1 MGIRSSFAA
10 FLGRSAGWAAETFF
24 RRKAGHLPGAI
35 AIKADPDVLSSLA
48 KQIDPVMV
56 ISGTNGKTTTNNLV
70 GDCLATSGVPLVCN
84 REGNNLQGGVV
95 AAILAKPD
103 TAHATPEGRKRLP
116 VAAFECDELYTRFVL
131 PRVKPRY
138 FLLLNLFRDQLDR
151 FGDVERI
158 QDTIATALAKT
169 PETVFVYNGDD
180 PLCAAIA
187 TRVPNKSLA
196 FGIASDLGAEADEA
210 GESGFCP
217 QCGNALGYDF
227 VHYGHLGA
235 FRCEGCGFARPELA
249 FAAEDVR
256 RGEDGFEFAIDGQ
269 RVCTGQS
276 GVYMAY
282 NTLAV
287 YAICKLSGLVSFEN
301 FQQRVLAYQPTNG
314 RLQNF
319 VLGDRRVMTNLAKN
333 PVGFNQNVRIALQEQ
348 GKVLA
353 LFVNDE
359 EGDGLDVSW
368 YWDVDFER
376 LAQIEG
382 LKVFVGGA
390 RANDMQVRLKYAG
403 INAQLV
409 KTAQDVL
416 DATSAEDGKVFIIAN
431 YTALPTVRQEL
442 EGIQAACAQGVVKEG
457 E

>member
-35 AIKADPDVLSSLA
+35 ALKADPDVLSTLA
-48 KQIDPVMV
+48 KRVDPVMV

-70 GDCLATSGVPLVCN
+70 ADCLATSGIPLVCN

-95 AAILAKPD
+95 AAILAKHD
-103 TAHATPEGRKRLP
+103 HSQATPEGSRLP
-116 VAAFECDELYTRFVL
+116 HVCAFECDELYTRFVL
-131 PRVKPRY
+131 PRVKPR
-138 FLLLNLFRDQLDR
+138 FFMLLNLFRDQLDR

-158 QDTIATALAKT
+158 QDTISEALAKT
-169 PETVFVYNGDD
+169 PNTVFVYNGDD

-187 TRVPNKSLA
+187 ARVPNKSVA
-196 FGIASDLGAEADEA
+196 FGIQDNLGEEADEA
-210 GESGFCP
+210 GEGGFCP
-217 QCGNALGYDF
+217 QCGGSLGYDF

-235 FRCEGCGFARPELA
+235 YRCSQCGFARSQLA
-249 FAAEDVR
+249 FAATDVR
-256 RGEDGFEFAIDGQ
+256 RGENGFEFTIDGQ
-269 RVCTGQS
+269 RICTGQS
-276 GVYMAY
+276 GVYMVY

-287 YAICKLSGLVSFEN
+287 YAICKLSGLVGFEN
-301 FQQRVLAYQPTNG
+301 FQRCVLAYQPTNG

-319 VLGDRRVMTNLAKN
+319 QLGNRKVMTNLAKN

-348 GKVLA
+348 GRVLA

-376 LAQIEG
+376 LTQIPG
-382 LKVFVGGA
+382 LKVFAGGA

-403 INAQLV
+403 IDAQLV
-409 KTAQDVL
+409 RSAQDVL
-416 DATSAEDGKVFIIAN
+416 DATQPEDGKVFIIAN

-442 EGIQAACAQGVVKEG
+442 EGIQAACAQVAEG
-457 E
+457 EE

>member
-1 MGIRSSFAA
+1 MGIRASFAA

-35 AIKADPDVLSSLA
+35 ALKADPDVLRTLA
-48 KQIDPVMV
+48 QQVDPVMV
-56 ISGTNGKTTTNNLV
+56 ISGTNGKTTTNGLV
-70 GDCLATSGVPLVCN
+70 ADCLATSGIPLVCN

-95 AAILAKPD
+95 AAILARHD
-103 TAHATPEGRKRLP
+103 YSQATPEGSKLP
-116 VAAFECDELYTRFVL
+116 HVCAFECDELYTRFVL
-131 PRVKPRY
+131 PRVKPR
-138 FLLLNLFRDQLDR
+138 FFMLLNLFRDQLDR
-151 FGDVERI
+151 FGDIDRI
-158 QDTIATALAKT
+158 QDTIAQALAKT
-169 PETVFVYNGDD
+169 PDTVFVYNGDD
-180 PLCAAIA
+180 PLCVAIA
-187 TRVPNKSLA
+187 QRVPNKSVA
-196 FGIASDLGAEADEA
+196 FGIKDSLGEEADEA
-210 GESGFCP
+210 GEGNFC
-217 QCGNALGYDF
+217 QHCGSAMGYDF

-235 FRCEGCGFARPELA
+235 FRCPGCGFARPELA
-249 FAAEDVR
+249 FAAENVR
-256 RGEDGFEFAIDGQ
+256 RTDDGFEFSVDGQ
-269 RVCTGQS
+269 LIRTGQS
-276 GVYMAY
+276 GLYMVY

-287 YAICKLSGLVSFEN
+287 YVICKLSGLVGFED

-319 VLGDRRVMTNLAKN
+319 QLGNRRVMTNLAKN
-333 PVGFNQNVRIALQEQ
+333 PVGFNQNVRIALQEE

-368 YWDVDFER
+368 YWEVDFER
-376 LAQIEG
+376 LLQIPD

-416 DATSAEDGKVFIIAN
+416 DATDSEDGKVFVIAN
-431 YTALPTVRQEL
+431 YTALPIVRKEL
-442 EGIQAACAQGVVKEG
+442 EAIQAACAAEG
-457 E
+457 EE